1 MSGPFQRPKTI
12 AEAAQDEIRSLIA
25 RGDLGPGDRAN
36 EVTLSRRLGVSR
48 GSIREA
54 LRALERENLVEIT
67 ANKGARVR
75 ALDAQEARDLYEIRI
90 GLGVAAAAGIAAN
103 TDAAFIER
111 LHTLIAIMDESAAA
125 GDLLGFHEQN
135 RRFHA
140 TLIGQSGNAR
150 LTALYMALFDEVYL
164 LRAMNFL
171 SRGST
176 ARSQRGHRLIVAAI
190 ESRDADRVMA
200 AIRDHIR
207 GSRDFIISLFDAGE
221 NGSKAA
227 IQL

>member
-12 AEAAQDEIRSLIA
+12 AEAVQDEIRTLIA
-25 RGDLGPGDRAN
+25 RGELRGGDRAN
-36 EVTLSRRLGVSR
+36 EVTLSRRFGVSR

-75 ALDAQEARDLYEIRI
+75 DLGTREACDLYDIRI
-90 GLGVAAAAGIAAN
+90 GLGVAAARGIAHN
-103 TDAAFIER
+103 TDDAFIER
-111 LHTLIAIMDESAAA
+111 LHALVATMDGQAAA
-125 GDLLGFHEQN
+125 GDLLGFHETN

-171 SRGST
+171 SRGAT
-176 ARSQRGHRLIVAAI
+176 ERSQRGHRTIVAAV
-190 ESRDADRVMA
+190 ETRDPDTVMT

-207 GSRDFIISLFDAGE
+207 NSRDFIISLFD
-221 NGSKAA
+221 KANESDA
-227 IQL
+227 IA